1 MGDALVDHVRP
12 RVTLREAVAH
22 VRAYPI
28 SVDPDEFGRSPA
40 DDAVLAEAEAPAGGD
55 RPERLVLRVDR
66 TDPSKNVVRGFHAF
80 ARFLARHP
88 EWHGRVQMLALLD
101 PSRQE
106 IPDYAEYVG
115 AIHRAAREV
124 NDQFSDPGWT
134 PIDLRVSDNFAQA
147 IAAYKQYDVL
157 LVNAI
162 VDGMNLIA
170 KEAPLVNERAGVL
183 VLSENAGAHEEL
195 GAFALSVNPFDV
207 EGTADAIEEALD
219 DAGCERSA
227 ARAEGIRDARPRA
240 RRARLDHRPAG
251 RSRLDRG
258 GERAVSDSML
268 IVAALNG
275 TRSRARVPEG
285 AAHGRGAGGRG
296 EAGGR
301 RRRRA
306 RARARPQEG
315 RPAGLRPVHRG
326 RRARDPRARST
337 CPISISTQRTRA
349 IVARHRHRAV
359 RRAPRAARPGDR
371 RRAAAPSPTSRRTA
385 RRRGRSSR
393 PASGRACGPSRS
405 RSGVDSL
412 GDFETLYN
420 DSLLSKAPYIVA
432 ELGPSDGRG
441 SDRMA
446 GTPHN
451 VLRLADACR
460 ATFSRFDVV
469 MSGQDEASPI
479 AQAVAAAA
487 GHHVRVRL
495 PGRGHAAGRQRGRL
509 ERRAGRDGG
518 AARGGRRPASDGA
531 GRRARAAALSV
542 RDLPSVAPA
551 GTGID
556 WIHAPGSRRRRA
568 GSRRRRCR
576 RAARRRPHAPG
587 RPSPRR
593 RPPVA
598 AGAGEARRRQ
608 ARAAIEGERA
618 GRLRR
623 ARPGDAT
630 AAGRWW

>member
-1 MGDALVDHVRP
+1 M
-12 RVTLREAVAH
+12 
-22 VRAYPI
+22 
-28 SVDPDEFGRSPA
+28 
-40 DDAVLAEAEAPAGGD
+40 LAEEEPGCWPPG
-55 RPERLVLRVDR
+55 PERLVLRVDR

-183 VLSENAGAHEEL
+183 VLSENAGRTRGARRLRALGQPVRRGGDGRRHRGGARRCRTSERERRAEARSARTSASTTCAPGSSASWPTSTRSWRVEL
-195 GAFALSVNPFDV
+195 G
-207 EGTADAIEEALD
+207 E
-219 DAGCERSA
+219 
-227 ARAEGIRDARPRA
+227 
-240 RRARLDHRPAG
+240 RLDA
-251 RSRLDRG
+251 D
-258 GERAVSDSML
+258 
-268 IVAALNG
+268 
-275 TRSRARVPEG
+275 
-285 AAHGRGAGGRG
+285 
-296 EAGGR
+296 
-301 RRRRA
+301 RRRA
-306 RARARPQEG
+306 ERHPLARSSARSVPLTAEELAAEAKRAVDAG
-315 RPAGLRPVHRG
+315 AGLVHVHARKKDGLPAFDLFIEDVVRAIRGEG
-326 RRARDPRARST
+326 RRARSRSRPSAPAARRSARSPRCST
-337 CPISISTQRTRA
+337 CSASC
-349 IVARHRHRAV
+349 
-359 RRAPRAARPGDR
+359 
-371 RRAAAPSPTSRRTA
+371 PTSRRSACAPPEPDLPAHREEA
-385 RRRGRSSR
+385 RQILEACERAGVR
-393 PASGRACGPSRS
+393 PEPVAI
-405 RSGVDSL
+405 GVDSL

-487 GHHVRVRL
+487 GHHVRCGFQDAATL
-495 PGRGHAAGRQRGRL
+495 PGRQRGR
-509 ERRAGRDGG
+509 RRTPSSSRWRCAS
-518 AARGGRRPASDGA
+518 RRPSA
-531 GRRARAAALSV
+531 GIRWSRTRCARCCAERAR
-542 RDLPSVAPA
+542 
-551 GTGID
+551 
-556 WIHAPGSRRRRA
+556 SRRRCA
-568 GSRRRRCR
+568 G
-576 RAARRRPHAPG
+576 AAPG
-587 RPSPRR
+587 
-593 RPPVA
+593 
-598 AGAGEARRRQ
+598 
-608 ARAAIEGERA
+608 
-618 GRLRR
+618 
-623 ARPGDAT
+623 
-630 AAGRWW
+630 